1 MIYRGK
7 RKRGVVTKSLS
18 MECLVLV
25 TSSVDFL
32 TRLPRWLM
40 ISSWTRVQNWIS
52 ALKMNYLYGDKC
64 CGLSW
69 INCLKT
75 RMIWH
80 LLLPLTLQAISK
92 YWVVFYDLV
101 DAPLEYE
108 SWGNAN
114 GHVVH
119 YAQHPCWFNVA
130 IQKELHT
137 PKTLP
142 KVFVIMI

>member
-1 MIYRGK
+1 MLWPELDQLLK
-7 RKRGVVTKSLS
+7 DEDDLTSVTAPY
-18 MECLVLV
+18 
-25 TSSVDFL
+25 T
-32 TRLPRWLM
+32 
-40 ISSWTRVQNWIS
+40 
-52 ALKMNYLYGDKC
+52 A
-64 CGLSW
+64 
-69 INCLKT
+69 
-75 RMIWH
+75 
-80 LLLPLTLQAISK
+80 AISK